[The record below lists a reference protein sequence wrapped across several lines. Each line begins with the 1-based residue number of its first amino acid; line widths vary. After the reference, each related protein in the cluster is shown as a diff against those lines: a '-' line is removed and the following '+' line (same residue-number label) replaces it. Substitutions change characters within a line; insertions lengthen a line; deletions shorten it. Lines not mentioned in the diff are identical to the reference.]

1 MKKTKRKFKPNV
13 FKKKLYSEILNE
25 QIIFSVTTSALKTM
39 DKMGG
44 LDNYLLQ
51 SPHVHKESNGW
62 TVRNRIKQ
70 RIEHCKK
77 NGIDLYDPIVLPM
90 RKEVVMK
97 EVVGEK
103 ANA

>member
-51 SPHVHKESNGW
+51 SPHVHKESKAW
-62 TVRNRIKQ
+62 KVRNRIHQ
-70 RIEHCKK
+70 RMEHCEK
-77 NGIDLYDPIVLPM
+77 NGIHLYDPIVLPV
-90 RKEVVMK
+90 RKEVIP
-97 EVVGEK
+97 EEEVGEK
-103 ANA
+103 VHA